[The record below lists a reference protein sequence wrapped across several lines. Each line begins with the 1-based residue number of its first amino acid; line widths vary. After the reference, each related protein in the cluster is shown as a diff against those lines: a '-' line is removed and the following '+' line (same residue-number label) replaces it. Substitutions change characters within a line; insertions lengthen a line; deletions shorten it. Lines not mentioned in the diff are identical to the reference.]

1 MYSILT
7 FHGWEFDNVD
17 LVDAEDALPKG
28 LGAGFI
34 GSFAGMDERGEDALG
49 ELLFKEVNADADANG
64 VDGDDVEE
72 TVLG

>member
-34 GSFAGMDERGEDALG
+34 GSFAGMDEKGEDALG
-49 ELLFKEVNADADANG
+49 ELLFKEV
-64 VDGDDVEE
+64 
-72 TVLG
+72 